1 MGALD
6 ARELQGPQFRPVDRD
21 PQGFGRVRGAVQA
34 HRAEGRRQE
43 EVEIGYLFL
52 RRFWGRGL
60 ATEAAIAVRDYG
72 FALGYRR
79 LVSIID
85 PGNLASRR
93 VAEKTGFT
101 LEKKVEKW
109 GKKVCIYAIGNE
121 GR

>member
-1 MGALD
+1 VGALD
-6 ARELQGPQFRPVDRD
+6 ARQLQGPRFRPVGGD
-21 PQGFGRVRGAVQA
+21 PQGFGRVRGV
-34 HRAEGRRQE
+34 EGKQ

-60 ATEAAIAVRDYG
+60 TTEAVIAARDYG
-72 FALGYRR
+72 FYTLGYRR

-85 PGNLASRR
+85 PANLASRR

-109 GKKVCIYAIGNE
+109 GKVVCVYAIGNE
-121 GR
+121 G